1 MLDKVIFLDRDGV
14 VNKETNYL
22 YETTKFEFIDGV
34 FEACS
39 SFKALGYKIIIIT
52 NQSGIAR
59 GYYSNND
66 FKKLTE
72 WMLEKFKDNNIDILD
87 VLYCPHSPN
96 SNCLCRKPKPGL
108 IFEAYKKFQINIKE
122 SWLIGDQETD
132 IETARAA
139 GINNTILVKSGH
151 PVDELNSNASFILK
165 SIKECTLII
174 NN

>member
-108 IFEAYKKFQINIKE
+108 IFEAIK
-122 SWLIGDQETD
+122 
-132 IETARAA
+132 
-139 GINNTILVKSGH
+139 NFK
-151 PVDELNSNASFILK
+151 
-165 SIKECTLII
+165 
-174 NN
+174 